1 MANLVVLVVVIL
13 GLINGGYCQET
24 AQEAPWR
31 IHTLF
36 SVECQNYF
44 DWQTVGLV
52 HSFNKARQPGP
63 ITRLLSCTD
72 EEKKI
77 YKGMDLAPTLEV
89 PSMSRHPKTGD

>member
-36 SVECQNYF
+36 SVECNNYLF
-44 DWQTVGLV
+44 RFSSILQKMYISGVLYLYYSPV
-52 HSFNKARQPGP
+52 S
-63 ITRLLSCTD
+63 
-72 EEKKI
+72 
-77 YKGMDLAPTLEV
+77 
-89 PSMSRHPKTGD
+89 

>member
-36 SVECQNYF
+36 SAECNNYLFRFSSLTEVEEYLLIL
-44 DWQTVGLV
+44 DLRRGLSV
-52 HSFNKARQPGP
+52 
-63 ITRLLSCTD
+63 
-72 EEKKI
+72 
-77 YKGMDLAPTLEV
+77 
-89 PSMSRHPKTGD
+89 